1 MRNMALKEINIIN
14 NVDRLLLCDNIYI
27 RTVKKFKKECN
38 NMLTEG
44 KYFGSKLYK
53 TALKTFSGCFLA
65 VCNVN

>member
-1 MRNMALKEINIIN
+1 MRNMVFNEINLVN
-14 NVDRLLLCDNIYI
+14 NVDRPLLCDNIYI
-27 RTVKKFKKECN
+27 RTVKKFKKGCN

-53 TALKTFSGCFLA
+53 TALKTFFSCFLA